1 MARYDYESQFDF
13 VRQQFDEAQER
24 GEKEV
29 SVWLVKLLKLNL

>member
-24 GEKEV
+24 GEKRGKRMAREA
-29 SVWLVKLLKLNL
+29 LKT